1 MVRIG
6 IFDSGVGGLTVY
18 QAIKS
23 TLPDANFYYCSDNE
37 FHPYGTK
44 ADDAVAQRTL
54 DVCSRFV
61 MAAELDLLVIACN
74 TASTVALG
82 LLRSKLN
89 LPIVGVVPAIK
100 PAAEK
105 SASGV
110 IGLLATP
117 ATIKRIYVDELI
129 QRFASDHH
137 VIRVG
142 SSRLVELAE
151 EKARGSVVP
160 VELVRE
166 EIKSLFVDFSRI
178 EKSMRLDTVVLG
190 CTHFPLLRDELL
202 QASPWPVQWIDSGS
216 AIASR
221 VQNLASGLESKI
233 GKSRDQ
239 GTAWVTRK
247 DSSAAQ
253 LEPLMLRFGFRVL
266 LELPR
271 PDQLLD

>member
-1 MVRIG
+1 MARIG

-18 QAIKS
+18 QAIKA

-44 ADDAVAQRTL
+44 ADVAVAHRTL

-105 SASGV
+105 SVSGV

-129 QRFASDHH
+129 QRFAGDRH

-216 AIASR
+216 AIAAR

-253 LEPLMLRFGFRVL
+253 LEPIMLRFGFRVL